1 MSSGA
6 LQAALDRI
14 ADEFGVAAFHRSRK
28 RRVRR
33 LFTAGCDAETR
44 LRYGWL
50 ADEALARDLDLAGA
64 LVILD
69 LCQRANTRH
78 GKSVR
83 LWASSFRLL
92 NRDMIFALR
101 LTLRWLRRHAPH
113 RFPGLVAAMAE
124 AEWRDAA
131 E

>member
-1 MSSGA
+1 MTCSA
-6 LQAALDRI
+6 LQAALKRI
-14 ADEFGVAAFHRSRK
+14 ADEFGIAAFHRSRK

-33 LFTAGCDAETR
+33 LFKAGCDGETR

-50 ADEALARDLDLAGA
+50 ADEALARRLDLAGA

-92 NRDMIFALR
+92 NRDTIFALR

-113 RFPGLVAAMAE
+113 RFPELVAAMAE
-124 AEWRDAA
+124 AERRDAA

>member
-1 MSSGA
+1 MTCTA
-6 LQAALDRI
+6 LQAALERI
-14 ADEFGVAAFHRSRK
+14 ADEFGIAAFHRSRK

-33 LFTAGCDAETR
+33 MFKAGCDSETR

-50 ADEALARDLDLAGA
+50 ADEALARRLDLAGA
-64 LVILD
+64 LVIVD
-69 LCQRANTRH
+69 LSHRANTRH

-92 NRDMIFALR
+92 NRDTIFALR
-101 LTLRWLRRHAPH
+101 LTLRWLRRHAPR
-113 RFPGLVAAMAE
+113 RFPDILAALTDE
-124 AEWRDAA
+124 CEIAA